1 MASLNKQKISG
12 YKEMEVPFILLSQ
25 AEHSKSLAIILPGA
39 GYTTQAPLL
48 HYSTEVFLNRS
59 FDVLEINYQY
69 NNEAYEDFT
78 MEELSLAIQW
88 DVKTVLDQVLENSS
102 YENFYIV
109 GKSLGTIAMVSEMD
123 RKIFEDAKWV
133 WLTPLIQRDDILEAM
148 IRSKNGLSFI
158 GDQDRCYTEERH
170 NRLNHNPS
178 ITCQLIPGVGHSLE
192 FEGDISKS
200 LDILKDVITEI
211 ETF

>member
-1 MASLNKQKISG
+1 MVSINKQKISG
-12 YKEMEVPFILLSQ
+12 YKKMEVPFMLLSQ
-25 AEHSKSLAIILPGA
+25 AEHSKRLAIILPGA
-39 GYTTQAPLL
+39 GYTAQAPLL

-78 MEELSLAIQW
+78 MEELSLAIQY
-88 DVKTVLDQVLENSS
+88 DVKTVLDQVLENNN

-133 WLTPLIQRDDILEAM
+133 WLTPLIHRDDILEAM

-158 GDQDRCYTEERH
+158 GDQDRCYTVERY

-178 ITCQLIPGVGHSLE
+178 ITCRLIPGVGHSLE
-192 FEGDISKS
+192 FEGDIGKS